1 MRDLGAVINI
11 CGFFLG
17 LVLGGFGGDGWCFIS
32 LCKSFEGFSQ
42 IINVRWES
50 FWEGFTFTGGIGIM
64 GKLKN

>member
-1 MRDLGAVINI
+1 MGDLEGMVGVSYRCVNQ
-11 CGFFLG
+11 L
-17 LVLGGFGGDGWCFIS
+17 S
-32 LCKSFEGFSQ
+32 GFSW